1 VSNLFGSLST
11 AARSLDAQQFGL
23 DVTGKN
29 IANVNTDGYSRRKV
43 SLTEMTSPNAGTD
56 GGVTIS
62 GAPAQRDAFLEA
74 RLRTEEP
81 GVALGGTIANALG
94 VVQTS
99 LGETGKS
106 LDGDLS
112 AFFDAFRVLTQDPTS
127 SVSRDTVIS
136 QAVRLAKSF
145 NDMTTRLDA
154 SETAADTQIK
164 GSITQINALTTQI
177 ASLNAAIGGASG
189 TSAESLKDQQAIA
202 IRSLSKL
209 AQVDVMQ
216 RSDGGLDVTIGDGRA
231 LVVGGTSY
239 QLGAAATPPAGM
251 TAVVLNGTDITGE
264 IQGGQMGGALQVRD
278 TYVPQYQAQL
288 DTLANAL
295 VTQVNAV
302 HSAGYALDGVTTGT
316 NFFTPLGAVPG
327 SAKNIAV
334 NPALTANS
342 GLLAASQSGAAG
354 DNQTAKAIA
363 ALADAPTVGA
373 GGATFMQAWSQIV
386 FQVGSD
392 TQNAL
397 AAQQSHQDVLSAV
410 QQLRDSV
417 SGVSLDDEATAMLTF
432 QRGYQANAKFFS
444 TVNDVID
451 LLMNM
456 VKG

>member
-1 VSNLFGSLST
+1 MASLFGSLST

-29 IANVNTDGYSRRKV
+29 IANVNTDGFTRRSV
-43 SLTEMTSPNAGTD
+43 SLTELTSPNAGAD

-74 RLRTEEP
+74 RLRGEEP
-81 GVALGGTIANALG
+81 GVALGGTISNALG

-106 LDGDLS
+106 IDGDLT
-112 AFFDAFRVLTQDPTS
+112 AYFEAFRVLSQDPTS
-127 SVSRDTVIS
+127 SVARDTVVS
-136 QAVRLAKSF
+136 QGVRLAKSF
-145 NDMTTRLDA
+145 NDMTTRLYE
-154 SETAADTQIK
+154 SQTATDTQIK
-164 GSITQINALTTQI
+164 GSISQINALTTQI
-177 ASLNAAIGGASG
+177 ASLNAAISGASG

-209 AQVDVMQ
+209 AQVGVMQ
-216 RSDGGLDVTIGDGRA
+216 RSDGGFDVTIGDGRA
-231 LVVGGTSY
+231 LVVGGNSY
-239 QLGAAATPPAGM
+239 QLGAAPTPPAGM
-251 TAVVLNGTDITGE
+251 TAVMLNGTDITSE

-278 TYVPQYQAQL
+278 ILIPGYQAQL
-288 DTLANAL
+288 DQLANAV

-302 HSAGYALDGVTTGT
+302 HAAGFDLNGNPGG
-316 NFFTPLGAVPG
+316 NFFTPLAGVAG

-334 NPALTANS
+334 DPALPANS
-342 GLLAASQSGAAG
+342 SLVAASQSGAVG

-392 TQNAL
+392 TQSAI

-417 SGVSLDDEATAMLTF
+417 SGVSLDDEATQMLTF

-456 VKG
+456 VKV